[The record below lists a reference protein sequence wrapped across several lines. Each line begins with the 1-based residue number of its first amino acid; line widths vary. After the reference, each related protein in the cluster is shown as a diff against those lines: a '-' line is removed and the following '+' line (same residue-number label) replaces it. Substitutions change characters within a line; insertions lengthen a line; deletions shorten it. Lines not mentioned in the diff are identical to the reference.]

1 MVLIEMLKRKNKK
14 SNIVNNENNAEIAN
28 VSFDFKFFKS
38 CSSTLKKFS
47 VIVFVINLFITIVA
61 AVVGVVLIGV
71 YIGTQMMSLLLVPIL
86 CVVAI
91 FVLIS
96 RLISA
101 LIYGFAEIVEKY
113 ENK

>member
-1 MVLIEMLKRKNKK
+1 MRKRKNVVIDENVNVAEDKK
-14 SNIVNNENNAEIAN
+14 LNL
-28 VSFDFKFFKS
+28 DFKFFKS
-38 CSSTLKKFS
+38 CSATLKKFS
-47 VIVFVINLFITIVA
+47 VIMFVVNLFITIVA
-61 AVVGVVLIGV
+61 AVVGVVLIGAYV
-71 YIGTQMMSLLLVPIL
+71 GTQMMALHLVPIL

-91 FVLIS
+91 FVLVS

>member
-1 MVLIEMLKRKNKK
+1 MVLRTMFKKKKLKPMFDITEETTAK
-14 SNIVNNENNAEIAN
+14 ETDTM
-28 VSFDFKFFKS
+28 DFKFFKC
-38 CSSTLKKFS
+38 CSATLKKFS
-47 VIVFVINLFITIVA
+47 VIIFVVNLFVTFVA
-61 AVVGVVLIGV
+61 AAVGVVLIGV
-71 YIGTQMMSLLLVPIL
+71 YVGTQMMSILLVPIV
-86 CVVAI
+86 CVVVI

>member
-1 MVLIEMLKRKNKK
+1 MRKNRK
-14 SNIVNNENNAEIAN
+14 NIVENTDLTDENGK
-28 VSFDFKFFKS
+28 VSFDFKFFKC
-38 CSSTLKKFS
+38 CSATLKRFS
-47 VIVFVINLFITIVA
+47 VIMFVVNLFVTIVA

-91 FVLIS
+91 FVLVA
-96 RLISA
+96 RLVSA

>member
-1 MVLIEMLKRKNKK
+1 MRKNRK
-14 SNIVNNENNAEIAN
+14 NIVENTDLTVENGK
-28 VSFDFKFFKS
+28 VSLDFKFFKC
-38 CSSTLKKFS
+38 CSATLKRFS
-47 VIVFVINLFITIVA
+47 VIMFVVNLFVTIVA

-91 FVLIS
+91 FVLVA

>member
-1 MVLIEMLKRKNKK
+1 MKRNRIKADVNETE
-14 SNIVNNENNAEIAN
+14 IVNHKNPI
-28 VSFDFKFFKS
+28 DFKFFKC
-38 CSSTLKKFS
+38 CSATLKKFS
-47 VIVFVINLFITIVA
+47 VIMFVMNLFVTFVA

-91 FVLIS
+91 FVLVA

-113 ENK
+113 ENI

>member
-1 MVLIEMLKRKNKK
+1 MRKKRDKFVENTDLTTENGKV
-14 SNIVNNENNAEIAN
+14 NI
-28 VSFDFKFFKS
+28 DFKFFKC
-38 CSSTLKKFS
+38 CSATLKRFS
-47 VIVFVINLFITIVA
+47 VIMFVVNLFVTIVA

-91 FVLIS
+91 FVLGA

>member
-1 MVLIEMLKRKNKK
+1 MFKRKNVAIDENVNVAEDKK
-14 SNIVNNENNAEIAN
+14 ASL
-28 VSFDFKFFKS
+28 DFKFFKC
-38 CSSTLKKFS
+38 CSATLKRFS
-47 VIVFVINLFITIVA
+47 VIVFVMNLFITLVA

-91 FVLIS
+91 FILVA

-101 LIYGFAEIVEKY
+101 LIYGFAEIVEEY

>member
-1 MVLIEMLKRKNKK
+1 MFKKNKVK
-14 SNIVNNENNAEIAN
+14 ITAPEAEAVNEKIT
-28 VSFDFKFFKS
+28 VDFKFFKS
-38 CSSTLKKFS
+38 CSSTLKRFS
-47 VIVFVINLFITIVA
+47 VIMFIVNLFITVVVA
-61 AVVGVVLIGV
+61 AVGIVLIGV

-91 FVLIS
+91 MILVA
-96 RLISA
+96 RLVSA

>member
-1 MVLIEMLKRKNKK
+1 MFKKNKTK
-14 SNIVNNENNAEIAN
+14 AVVPETEIVNEKI
-28 VSFDFKFFKS
+28 SIDFKFFKN
-38 CSSTLKKFS
+38 CSATLKKFS
-47 VIVFVINLFITIVA
+47 LIIFVMNLFVTLVA

-71 YIGTQMMSLLLVPIL
+71 YVGTQMMSLLIVPIV
-86 CVVAI
+86 CVVVI
-91 FVLIS
+91 LVLVS

>member
-1 MVLIEMLKRKNKK
+1 MFKKNK
-14 SNIVNNENNAEIAN
+14 SIVENPVADNENEKIAI
-28 VSFDFKFFKS
+28 DFKFFKC
-38 CSSTLKKFS
+38 CSATLKRFS
-47 VIVFVINLFITIVA
+47 VIMFVVNLFITIVA

-71 YIGTQMMSLLLVPIL
+71 YVGTQMMSLLLVPIL

-91 FVLIS
+91 FVLVS

>member
-1 MVLIEMLKRKNKK
+1 MRKNKNK
-14 SNIVNNENNAEIAN
+14 IIEDNAGAVESQKINI
-28 VSFDFKFFKS
+28 DFKLFKC
-38 CSSTLKKFS
+38 CSATLKKFS
-47 VIVFVINLFITIVA
+47 LIMFIVNLFVTLVA

-71 YIGTQMMSLLLVPIL
+71 YVGTQMMSLLLVPIV

-91 FVLIS
+91 LVLVA
-96 RLISA
+96 RLVSA

>member
-1 MVLIEMLKRKNKK
+1 MRKNKNK
-14 SNIVNNENNAEIAN
+14 IIEENIGVAEPQK
-28 VSFDFKFFKS
+28 VSIDFKFFKC
-38 CSSTLKKFS
+38 CSATLKKFS
-47 VIVFVINLFITIVA
+47 LIMFIVNLFVTLVA

-71 YIGTQMMSLLLVPIL
+71 YVGTQMMSLLLVPIL

-91 FVLIS
+91 LVLVA

>member
-1 MVLIEMLKRKNKK
+1 MRKRKNVVIEDNLNFAEDKK
-14 SNIVNNENNAEIAN
+14 LNL
-28 VSFDFKFFKS
+28 DFKFFKS

-47 VIVFVINLFITIVA
+47 VIMFVVNLFITIVA

-71 YIGTQMMSLLLVPIL
+71 YVGTQMMSLLLVPIL

-91 FVLIS
+91 FVLVS

-101 LIYGFAEIVEKY
+101 LINGFAEIVEKY

>member
-1 MVLIEMLKRKNKK
+1 MLKKK
-14 SNIVNNENNAEIAN
+14 KTIVENPAAENVNEKIAI
-28 VSFDFKFFKS
+28 DFKFFKC
-38 CSSTLKKFS
+38 CSATLKRFS
-47 VIVFVINLFITIVA
+47 VIMFIVNMFVTIVA

-86 CVVAI
+86 CVVVI
-91 FVLIS
+91 FVLVA

-113 ENK
+113 EYK

>member
-1 MVLIEMLKRKNKK
+1 MRKSRKN
-14 SNIVNNENNAEIAN
+14 IVENTDLVTENGKL
-28 VSFDFKFFKS
+28 SFDFKFFKC
-38 CSSTLKKFS
+38 CSATLKKFS
-47 VIVFVINLFITIVA
+47 VIMFVVNLFITVVA

-71 YIGTQMMSLLLVPIL
+71 YIGTQMMTLLLVPIL

-91 FVLIS
+91 FVLVA

>member
-1 MVLIEMLKRKNKK
+1 MRKRKNVIVEENVNIAEDKK
-14 SNIVNNENNAEIAN
+14 LSL
-28 VSFDFKFFKS
+28 DFKFFKS
-38 CSSTLKKFS
+38 CSATLKKFS
-47 VIVFVINLFITIVA
+47 VIMFVVNLFITIVA

-71 YIGTQMMSLLLVPIL
+71 YVGTQMMSLLLVPIL

-91 FVLIS
+91 FVLVS

-113 ENK
+113 ESK

>member
-1 MVLIEMLKRKNKK
+1 MREKKDIVIEDNSALT
-14 SNIVNNENNAEIAN
+14 ENTKLNL
-28 VSFDFKFFKS
+28 DFKFFKC
-38 CSSTLKKFS
+38 CSATLKKFS
-47 VIVFVINLFITIVA
+47 VIIFVMNLFITLVS

-71 YIGTQMMSLLLVPIL
+71 YIGTQMMTLLIVPII

-91 FVLIS
+91 FVLVA

>member
-1 MVLIEMLKRKNKK
+1 MRKNKK
-14 SNIVNNENNAEIAN
+14 KIVEENIGVAEPQKITI
-28 VSFDFKFFKS
+28 DFKFFKC
-38 CSSTLKKFS
+38 CSVTLKKFS
-47 VIVFVINLFITIVA
+47 VIMFVVNLFITIVT

-71 YIGTQMMSLLLVPIL
+71 YVGTQMMSLLLVPIL

-91 FVLIS
+91 FVLVA

-101 LIYGFAEIVEKY
+101 LIYGFAEIVEKH

>member
-1 MVLIEMLKRKNKK
+1 MRKNKK
-14 SNIVNNENNAEIAN
+14 AVIENNETDVENMK
-28 VSFDFKFFKS
+28 VSVDFKFFKC
-38 CSSTLKKFS
+38 CSATLKKFS
-47 VIVFVINLFITIVA
+47 VIMFVMNLFITLVA

-71 YIGTQMMSLLLVPIL
+71 YIGTQMMSLLLVPII

-91 FVLIS
+91 FILVA

>member
-1 MVLIEMLKRKNKK
+1 MRKRKNVIVDENVNVAEDKK
-14 SNIVNNENNAEIAN
+14 LNL
-28 VSFDFKFFKS
+28 DFKFFKS
-38 CSSTLKKFS
+38 CSATLKKFS
-47 VIVFVINLFITIVA
+47 VIMFVVNLFITIVA

-71 YIGTQMMSLLLVPIL
+71 YVGTQMMSLLLVPIL

-91 FVLIS
+91 FVLVA

-113 ENK
+113 ENE

>member
-1 MVLIEMLKRKNKK
+1 MRKNK
-14 SNIVNNENNAEIAN
+14 VNEINNTENSIDNSKI
-28 VSFDFKFFKS
+28 SIDFKFFKC
-38 CSSTLKKFS
+38 CSATLKKFS
-47 VIVFVINLFITIVA
+47 VIMFVVNLFITIVT

-71 YIGTQMMSLLLVPIL
+71 YVGTQMMSLLLVPII

-91 FVLIS
+91 FVLVA
-96 RLISA
+96 RLVSA